1 MPDSKTYRTMDKA
14 RSQAAEA
21 FADCIPEEAVQR
33 LEAAVYDNCRAFGN
47 EEGVPEDSPLFTRM
61 YLSKCRQVKDNI
73 DPDSYIGNVDLR
85 AKVLDGSIDIRSIP
99 GMSPA
104 ELFPGRWSNLMEEK
118 RKRDEVQ
125 YNYQPTATSGRYLC
139 KRCGSRKIS
148 YYELQTRSADEG
160 TSSFFTCI
168 DCGAKWTK
176 H

>member
-1 MPDSKTYRTMDKA
+1 MDRA
-14 RSQAAEA
+14 RIQAVEA
-21 FADCIPEEAVQR
+21 FGEFLPEEAVRR
-33 LEAAVYDNCRAFGN
+33 LEEAVYDNCKAFGN

-73 DPDSYIGNVDLR
+73 DPESYIGNADLQT
-85 AKVLDGSIDIRSIP
+85 KIQEGSVDIRSIP

-104 ELFPGRWSNLMEEK
+104 ELFPGKWSGLMEEK
-118 RKRDEVQ
+118 RRRDEVQ
-125 YNYQPTATSGRYLC
+125 YNFTPTATSERYLC

-148 YYELQTRSADEG
+148 YYEMQTRSADEG